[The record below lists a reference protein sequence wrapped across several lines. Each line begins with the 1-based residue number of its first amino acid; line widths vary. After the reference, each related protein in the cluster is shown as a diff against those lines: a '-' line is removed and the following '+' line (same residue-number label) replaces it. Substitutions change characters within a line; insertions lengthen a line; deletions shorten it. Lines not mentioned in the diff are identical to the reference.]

1 MKKSLGI
8 HHITAI
14 VGNPQENVDF
24 YASVLGLRLVKKTI
38 NFDDPQTYHLYFGD
52 DGANPGSILT
62 FFPWPNAYNGKKG
75 AGQVEVISFMV
86 PKNSLTFWENRLHAY
101 QIETH
106 KEVRFDESYLT
117 FSDPHG
123 LKLEIVERESSQLN
137 QWNFNGVAQEV
148 AIIGFAG
155 ATLNSR
161 RPERTGELLE
171 NTMGLEKIAENETHL
186 RFKSTSEI
194 GNTIE
199 VLKKVAERGTMGSGT
214 VHHIAFRA
222 KDASDQLE
230 WKQVLSEDGYQVTP
244 VQDRNYFE
252 AIYFREKGEI
262 LFEIA
267 TDTPGFAHDE
277 SPETMGESLMLPE
290 WYEPQREQ
298 IQQVLPAFTVRE
310 TKPSTK

>member
-1 MKKSLGI
+1 
-8 HHITAI
+8 
-14 VGNPQENVDF
+14 
-24 YASVLGLRLVKKTI
+24 
-38 NFDDPQTYHLYFGD
+38 
-52 DGANPGSILT
+52 
-62 FFPWPNAYNGKKG
+62 
-75 AGQVEVISFMV
+75 
-86 PKNSLTFWENRLHAY
+86 
-101 QIETH
+101 
-106 KEVRFDESYLT
+106 
-117 FSDPHG
+117 
-123 LKLEIVERESSQLN
+123 
-137 QWNFNGVAQEV
+137 
-148 AIIGFAG
+148 
-155 ATLNSR
+155 
-161 RPERTGELLE
+161 
-171 NTMGLEKIAENETHL
+171 MGLEKIAENETHL

-199 VLKKVAERGTMGSGT
+199 VLKTVSERGTMGSGT

-277 SPETMGESLMLPE
+277 SIETMGESLMLPE

-298 IQQVLPAFTVRE
+298 IQQVLPTFTLRE
-310 TKPSTK
+310 TQPTIK